1 MTDINISSKDFLDK
15 LQNDE
20 HFSFVRYNDG
30 ELISAMEYD
39 FIFNTHIKND
49 TDHIP
54 NCDKHQYFKEMNKGL
69 QEALTNEENIMYC
82 EQHKY
87 IFQIQIDSMIYII
100 ENKHE
105 QFTGNNITL
114 KEYALTRLKE
124 LKDIIRV
131 KRNKCEGHGELI
143 NYDIYTN
150 TKNVVKFIDIL
161 NTKNIILIGPEYL
174 TKFQLLNVKKY
185 IFIPMHNCFLEK
197 DRIMEEIQNTMN
209 EFENIGQSCVFL
221 FSASMAT
228 NYIIDKIFKRSLD
241 KHTMIDVGSLWDNFM
256 STEVTQ
262 VARRIYNPEFIKAN
276 YPANY
281 WHDK

>member
-1 MTDINISSKDFLDK
+1 MTDINISNKDFLDK

-30 ELISAMEYD
+30 ELISVMEYD
-39 FIFNTHIKND
+39 FIHNIHIKND
-49 TDHIP
+49 TGHLP
-54 NCDKHQYFKEMNKGL
+54 NCDLHQYFKEMNKGL

-87 IFQIQIDSMIYII
+87 IFQISIDSMIYIM
-100 ENKHE
+100 ENKRDHI
-105 QFTGNNITL
+105 TDNNITL
-114 KEYALTRLKE
+114 KYTLTRLNE
-124 LKDIIRV
+124 LKDIIKV
-131 KRNKCEGHGELI
+131 KRNKWEGHGELI
-143 NYDIYTN
+143 NCDMYTN
-150 TKNVVKFIDIL
+150 PINVVKFIDIL

-185 IFIPMHNCFLEK
+185 ILIPMHNCFLEK
-197 DRIMEEIQNTMN
+197 DRIMKEIEDSMN
-209 EFENIGQSCVFL
+209 EFENIEQSCVFL

-228 NYIIDKIFKRSLD
+228 NYMIDKLFKRSLD

-256 STEVTQ
+256 STKVTQ
-262 VARRIYNPEFIKAN
+262 VARRTYNPEFIKAN

-281 WHDK
+281 WHDE

>member
-1 MTDINISSKDFLDK
+1 MTDINISNKDFLDK

-30 ELISAMEYD
+30 ELISVMEYD
-39 FIFNTHIKND
+39 FIHNTHIKND
-49 TDHIP
+49 TDHLP
-54 NCDKHQYFKEMNKGL
+54 NCDLHQYFKEMNKGL

-87 IFQIQIDSMIYII
+87 IFQISIDSMIVIM
-100 ENKHE
+100 ENKRDHI
-105 QFTGNNITL
+105 TDNNITL
-114 KEYALTRLKE
+114 KYTLTRLNE
-124 LKDIIRV
+124 LKDIIKV
-131 KRNKCEGHGELI
+131 KRNKWEGHGELI
-143 NYDIYTN
+143 NTDMYTN
-150 TKNVVKFIDIL
+150 PINVVKFIDIL

-185 IFIPMHNCFLEK
+185 ILIPMHNCFLEK
-197 DRIMEEIQNTMN
+197 DRIMKEIEDSMN
-209 EFENIGQSCVFL
+209 EFENIEQSCVFL

-228 NYIIDKIFKRSLD
+228 NYMIDKLFKRSLD

-256 STEVTQ
+256 STKVTQ

-281 WHDK
+281 WHDE